1 MARNPGMTDE
11 KIIELYNSGLTYT
24 ELCSII
30 GLSASGIK
38 YVLKKHGVEIKH
50 TVGRPRIHQVN
61 EDFFKTW
68 SHEMAWVLGLVI
80 TDGTINK
87 KVHSVYLSQ
96 KDEEILHKVAHLMGA
111 EPRIAAPT
119 GTRTTPMLIIN
130 SKIIK
135 DDLIGLGVTPNKSF
149 TVEFPD
155 IPQEYLAAFVRGVI
169 DGDGWVDREGYSMNI
184 TTASYSFAKGL
195 SDVFGSWGLVSDTKW
210 IKTKSEKDICRVW
223 IKGKK
228 QIVILSEI
236 IYKNCN
242 GNYNQSKKM
251 RMTYHQTPVELRQ
264 DTVYINSDGR
274 INFRTTLSKAILDQI

>member
-1 MARNPGMTDE
+1 MARNPGITDE

-30 GLSASGIK
+30 GLTASGIK

-130 SKIIK
+130 SKVIK
-135 DDLIGLGVTPNKSF
+135 EDLEQMGIKPNKSYS
-149 TVEFPD
+149 TPFP
-155 IPQEYLAAFVRGVI
+155 IVPTEYLPAFVRGVI
-169 DGDGWVDREGYSMNI
+169 DGDGWFQDRGYVMNI
-184 TTASYSFAKGL
+184 TTASNLFAQGL
-195 SDVFGSWGLVSDTKW
+195 YQVLKDWDLRTEITSE
-210 IKTKSEKDICRVW
+210 KTKSNKVIYRVW
-223 IKGKK
+223 VKGKHELPK
-228 QIVILSEI
+228 LASI
-236 IYKNCN
+236 IYDDSE
-242 GNYNQSKKM
+242 GLFIQYKKD
-251 RMTYHQTPVELRQ
+251 RMCKHTITGQQILELE
-264 DTVYINSDGR
+264 
-274 INFRTTLSKAILDQI
+274 